1 MDEVMNLR
9 QMEAFKTLMLAGSVT
24 AAAELLKL
32 GQPTVS
38 KLIAQLE
45 RQTKLR
51 LFERTRGRL
60 VPTRE
65 AYSLLK
71 NVEKALNAL
80 EEVGRSAVQLARIHT
95 GAVRIA
101 CIPSIGTGFMPKA
114 VASFLKAHPQTK
126 ATLYVRSSNYV
137 VERVGGK
144 LADIGLVADGVDAIG
159 AESVCFQEVP
169 GAVCVLP
176 PSHPLRAKKILQPKD
191 FEGEAFITV
200 GRGKPFRELIDSA
213 FVDAGV
219 NRNLVVEASHFA
231 AAYALAAEGAGVTI
245 VDPYTAISCFRKDE
259 AILRPF
265 HPEVK
270 FLVYLLKPAHVPVPA
285 IVEDFVA
292 HLVNERKQMTKVL
305 AELMTHGL

>member
-1 MDEVMNLR
+1 MNLR

-32 GQPTVS
+32 SQPTVS
-38 KLIAQLE
+38 KLIAQIE

-51 LFERTRGRL
+51 LFDRTRGRL

-80 EEVGRSAVQLARIHT
+80 EEVGRSATQLARIHT

-101 CIPSIGTGFMPKA
+101 CIPSIGTGFMPNA
-114 VASFLKAHPQTK
+114 VASFLKAHPKTK

-144 LADIGLVADGVDAIG
+144 LADIGLVADGVEAIG
-159 AESVCFQEVP
+159 TDSTCFQEWP

-176 PSHPLRAKKILQPKD
+176 PAHPLRRKKVLEAKD
-191 FEGEAFITV
+191 FQGEAFITV
-200 GRGKPFRELIDSA
+200 GRDKPFRELIDRA
-213 FVDAGV
+213 FVDADV
-219 NRNLVVEASHFA
+219 NRNMVVETSHFA
-231 AAYALAAEGAGVTI
+231 AAYALAAQGAGVCL

-259 AILRPF
+259 VVLRPF
-265 HPEVK
+265 HPDIK
-270 FLVYLLKPAHVPVPA
+270 FLVNLLKPAHSPVPA
-285 IVEDFVA
+285 IVDDFVA
-292 HLVNERKQMTKVL
+292 HLLEEQKQMSKVL
-305 AELMTHGL
+305 ADLMMRGL